1 MHAHAVSGPLLC
13 DTGGSNWDA
22 IQTRWESV
30 FCMPADLVAI
40 SERMKG
46 IKHKVSCS
54 RLTASCSAHAP
65 DMHPRLNILPNHT
78 HFLMCSPSVNQ
89 PFVAP
94 AALHRSW
101 FSLGREAWARARSR
115 LSWPS
120 LWQVRARRSAC
131 WTSTSAAHPSPRC
144 WAWRD
149 RCSAEGS
156 ASIGP
161 VHTASRSGNY
171 CLLTYHG

>member
-54 RLTASCSAHAP
+54 RLLRHIASCLHPTCAHVF
-65 DMHPRLNILPNHT
+65 LYVLPKVCT
-78 HFLMCSPSVNQ
+78 HFLMCYPAAHHTE
-89 PFVAP
+89 PCMAP
-94 AALHRSW
+94 AALHRYW

-115 LSWPS
+115 HSWPS
-120 LWQVRARRSAC
+120 LWRVRARRSAC
-131 WTSTSAAHPSPRC
+131 WTSTSVAHQSPRC

-149 RCSAEGS
+149 RCSA
-156 ASIGP
+156 SIGP
-161 VHTASRSGNY
+161 VHTAVAITAS
-171 CLLTYHG
+171 